1 MKLAPVAKNPER
13 KCPIH
18 GAFYML
24 PAVKMYT
31 DAQGTSEQ
39 LATANLLG
47 LWLSGALSADEK
59 QLAHFD

>member
-1 MKLAPVAKNPER
+1 MDRLLWITEVINVIMKLMPVAKDPER
-13 KCPIH
+13 KCPIN

-47 LWLSGALSADEK
+47 L
-59 QLAHFD
+59 